1 MHVFLTCFL
10 ALYLAHLLT
19 DFVLQ
24 PEQMVTRKKR
34 GVALAYAE
42 QGAICWVGGGL
53 FRGFGIPG
61 LAVKIGFCGCLL
73 VLSIVHLVIDWLK
86 LRLVSSS
93 TLEDGAATFLG
104 DQAIHALTV
113 FLTAW
118 LIARPPFLTLLAK
131 IHWAQSA
138 IEKPLFVTVVYIA
151 VMFGGGY
158 IVRSLV
164 KPLTKQ
170 DMSVLGETSNE
181 MQNAGMYIGWLERFV
196 VLTALVLQSP
206 ATVGLILTAKSI
218 ARYPEMKSVRFAEY
232 FLIGTLLS
240 MSLGIVGGLILLKT
254 LYGVISLSKLQFR
267 PAHP

>member
-1 MHVFLTCFL
+1 MHVFLTSFL
-10 ALYLAHLLT
+10 GLYLAHLLT

-24 PEQMVTRKKR
+24 SDRMVTSKKR
-34 GVALAYAE
+34 GAALAYVE
-42 QGAICWVGGGL
+42 HGAIHFFSAAL
-53 FRGFGIPG
+53 FLGFAIPG
-61 LAVKIGFCGCLL
+61 LAVRLGFYA
-73 VLSIVHLVIDWLK
+73 SILGLTLVHLAIDWVK
-86 LRLVSSS
+86 IRLVRSEMV
-93 TLEDGAATFLG
+93 EDGAATFLG
-104 DQAIHALTV
+104 DQAVHALTI

-118 LIARPPFLTLLAK
+118 LITRPSFGTLLAK
-131 IHWAQSA
+131 VHWAQSA
-138 IEKPLFVTVVYIA
+138 IEKPLLVSVVYVGVI
-151 VMFGGGY
+151 FGGGY
-158 IVRSLV
+158 VIRFLT

-170 DMSVLGETSNE
+170 DMSILGETSNE

-254 LYGVISLSKLQFR
+254 LYGVISLSK
-267 PAHP
+267 

>member
-1 MHVFLTCFL
+1 LHEIMHVLLTCFL

-24 PEQMVTRKKR
+24 PDQMVTRKKR
-34 GVALAYAE
+34 GVALAYVE
-42 QGAICWVGGGL
+42 HGAIHFFAASL
-53 FRGFGIPG
+53 FLGFAIPG
-61 LAVKIGFCGCLL
+61 LAVKIGFYGFILGL
-73 VLSIVHLVIDWLK
+73 TVVHLAIDWLK

-131 IHWAQSA
+131 IQWAQST

-240 MSLGIVGGLILLKT
+240 MSLGIIGGIILLKFLHGAVT
-254 LYGVISLSKLQFR
+254 LSR
-267 PAHP
+267 

>member
-1 MHVFLTCFL
+1 MHVLLTCFL

-24 PEQMVTRKKR
+24 PDQMVTRKKR
-34 GVALAYAE
+34 GAALAYVE
-42 QGAICWVGGGL
+42 HGAIHFFAAAL
-53 FRGFGIPG
+53 FLGFAIPG
-61 LAVKIGFCGCLL
+61 LAVRMGFYGLIL
-73 VLSIVHLVIDWLK
+73 GLTVVHLGIDWLK
-86 LRLVSSS
+86 LRLVSSDV
-93 TLEDGAATFLG
+93 LEDGAATFLA
-104 DQAIHALTV
+104 DQAVHTLTV
-113 FLTAW
+113 LLTAW

-131 IHWAQSA
+131 IQWFQSA
-138 IEKPLFVTVVYIA
+138 IEKPLLVLVVYIA
-151 VMFGGGY
+151 VIFGGGY
-158 IVRSLV
+158 IVRSLT

-170 DMSVLGETSNE
+170 DMSVLGETTNE

-240 MSLGIVGGLILLKT
+240 MSLGIIGGIILLKV
-254 LYGVISLSKLQFR
+254 LYGAVTLSR
-267 PAHP
+267 

>member
-1 MHVFLTCFL
+1 MHVLLTCFL

-24 PEQMVTRKKR
+24 PDQMVTRKKR
-34 GVALAYAE
+34 GVALAYVE
-42 QGAICWVGGGL
+42 HGAIHFFAAAL
-53 FRGFGIPG
+53 FLGFAIPG
-61 LAVKIGFCGCLL
+61 LAVKMGFYGLIL
-73 VLSIVHLVIDWLK
+73 GLTVVHLAIDWLK
-86 LRLVSSS
+86 LRLVGSS
-93 TLEDGAATFLG
+93 TLEDSAAAFLG

-118 LIARPPFLTLLAK
+118 LIARPPFATLLEK
-131 IHWAQSA
+131 IQWAQSA

-240 MSLGIVGGLILLKT
+240 MSLGIIGGIILLKFLHGAVT
-254 LYGVISLSKLQFR
+254 LSR
-267 PAHP
+267 